1 MGSHIGNNCIIGAG
15 SVVSGI
21 IPDNVVVA
29 GNPGKVIC
37 SIETYFQKHKERAY
51 EAAKEYYLAFL
62 NKHDI
67 APSVEQMGNAFAW
80 LYLPRNLET
89 VEKYR
94 SLFKLSGEKQEDVIK
109 DFLNSKGMFNDYEE
123 FEQSIEQ

>member
-1 MGSHIGNNCIIGAG
+1 
-15 SVVSGI
+15 
-21 IPDNVVVA
+21 
-29 GNPGKVIC
+29 
-37 SIETYFQKHKERAY
+37 
-51 EAAKEYYLAFL
+51 
-62 NKHDI
+62 
-67 APSVEQMGNAFAW
+67 
-80 LYLPRNLET
+80 